1 MKSRF
6 KIALST
12 GLLMPVFV
20 MAPVL
25 AVETTDTTTT
35 TTTSQQ
41 TDDTQKAELQTRVQK
56 RKEALKTKLT
66 TLEQKRLQTKCKNS
80 QGLISNLKGRITGIE
95 TSRTQV
101 YTNLVDRLNNLQ
113 SKLDTKGADTAELK
127 TEITTLQ
134 TKIDTFKTDL
144 AAYKQSV
151 SDTATLDCTT
161 DPTGFKAS
169 LEDSRAGLTKVRSDA
184 QDIKT
189 YVNDTIK
196 PTLKNIRATLSGEKQ
211 DDTTKTETN

>member
-1 MKSRF
+1 MKSCF

-35 TTTSQQ
+35 TTSQQ

-56 RKEALKTKLT
+56 RKESLKTKLT
-66 TLEQKRLQTKCKNS
+66 TVEQKRLQTKCKNS
-80 QGLISNLKGRITGIE
+80 QGLISSLKGRITGIE
-95 TSRTQV
+95 TSRAQV

-151 SDTATLDCTT
+151 SDTAALDCTT

-169 LEDSRAGLTKVRSDA
+169 LEDSRTGLTKVRTDA

-196 PTLKNIRATLSGEKQ
+196 PTLKKIRATLSGEKQ